1 MAQDVSSVVRH
12 FATEGEFLGAAPYGH
27 GHIHDT
33 FLARFG
39 RAGAEQRVI
48 LQRLND
54 RVFADPLQVMDNV
67 ARVAAHL
74 QKRLAATPG
83 ADPAREAL
91 SLIPARDGKAC
102 VRDAGGRWWRAYRF
116 VEGAV
121 THEVCTAPEQAC
133 EAARVVGRF
142 QRLLA
147 DLPGPRLHETIPYFH
162 HTPRRLQALEAAVAA
177 ADANRRR
184 AAEPDIAFARARLAL
199 APLIAGPLERGEI
212 PERVTHNDTKLN
224 NVLFDAQTGRGLC
237 LVDLDTCMPGA
248 ALYDF
253 GDMVRTMTCPAPED
267 ESDLSKVRMDMRR
280 FEAIVRGYLETAGG
294 FLTCREAELLPVAG
308 RVLTFTIG
316 VRFLTDYLSGDVY
329 FKVARAG
336 HNLDRCRTQFR
347 LVESMEEQ
355 EAVMARTVASCCAAG
370 L

>member
-1 MAQDVSSVVRH
+1 MVRH
-12 FATEGEFLGAAPYGH
+12 FAIEGEFLDAAPYGH

-33 FLARFG
+33 FLARFR
-39 RAGAEQRVI
+39 RAGFEQRVI
-48 LQRLND
+48 FQRLND

-67 ARVAAHL
+67 ARVTAHL

-91 SLIPARDGKAC
+91 SLVPARDGTFC

-116 VEGAV
+116 IEGAV
-121 THEVCTAPEQAC
+121 THEVCAARDQAY

-184 AAEPDIAFARARLAL
+184 AADPDIAFARTRLAL
-199 APLIAGPLERGEI
+199 APLIAGPLESGEI
-212 PERVTHNDTKLN
+212 PERVTHGDTKLN

-253 GDMVRTMTCPAPED
+253 GDMVRTMTCPAAED
-267 ESDLSKVRMDMRR
+267 EPDLSKVRMDMGR
-280 FEAIVRGYLETAGG
+280 FEAIVRGYLEAAGG
-294 FLTCREAELLPVAG
+294 LLTRREVELLPVAG

-316 VRFLTDYLSGDVY
+316 IRFLTDYLSGDMY
-329 FKVARAG
+329 FKVGRAG
-336 HNLDRCRTQFR
+336 HNLDRCRTQFT
-347 LVESMEEQ
+347 LVESLENQEE
-355 EAVMARTVASCCAAG
+355 EMAAAVSRAAA
-370 L
+370 